1 MESFINLWYQSGKG
15 VTKSKS
21 KSKGKT
27 QKKPQSKST
36 SATKSKSNPSK
47 RHSKKKYVMD
57 EPNPE
62 LMKYPSYKRE
72 YECKTKKC
80 NKEWIKFDKCTK
92 NVCHRDKIKQTL
104 LEIEKNAVPLN
115 QCIEDNCSKELK
127 NLSQPRGKF
136 NFKKFEKFLNCS
148 NKKCGKENKTFKKE
162 IKKLTTKK
170 NSKNAKHLEK
180 FGMCLIDK
188 CNKDNVKYQNCK
200 KTHCSP
206 KSNTKKRKGKSSS
219 RSKTKTATNY
229 SNKSSKKKGISTNNN
244 ITKKPHTK
252 PHFLNISRIEA

>member
-36 SATKSKSNPSK
+36 FATKSKSNPSK

-127 NLSQPRGKF
+127 SLSQPRGKF

-229 SNKSSKKKGISTNNN
+229 SNKSSKKQGVLISNTT
-244 ITKKPHTK
+244 TKKTHTK
-252 PHFLNISRIEA
+252 PNFLNISRIKA